1 MSSGK
6 LADVYYEVGYKV
18 DDKGLKEADKKVK
31 VVGENVIKAESRIK
45 KSMSAIVNG
54 TAVAVGAAGVA
65 AVAYINK
72 ATEEYAAFEDQ
83 LLKVNAKGDMTTES
97 FNKLKD
103 AAFEAGKNTR
113 FSATEAAKGLE
124 YMAMAGWNAE
134 KSIKALPAVLDT
146 AIVAG
151 EDLGLVSDILTDQ
164 MTVFGLSAD
173 KAAHFADILA
183 YSANKSNTT
192 IAALGD
198 AMKYA
203 GPPLKGLG
211 TSAEE
216 TAALFMSLAD
226 GGIKASQAGTTLRA
240 MSLRLI
246 NPSKEAT
253 MVMKK
258 LGLEIKDKTTGSF
271 VGMTK
276 VLEQLEQKTKKY
288 TNVQRAQIYAVL
300 FGQEAVSGAN
310 VLLDQGTE
318 KIRKNTEALK
328 TNTGYAK
335 KAAEYM
341 NSGLQGSLMATKSK
355 QEALSLAIGETFAPA
370 KLAAVKSYNDLL
382 DGTIQK
388 LQQNKEA
395 TSEFG
400 YFTAGVIKS
409 FKAGA
414 SRIGEELWATG
425 KSLGGMTYGTLDALS
440 FGGLSKF
447 NEYAYNKFV
456 DIGMQDMAEAN
467 LKAKEIQ
474 QAKAPE
480 LGIKVPEYLRAPS
493 LTPQNLETPGKI
505 PLESPKIAIPEIKMP
520 KVEQKKQNNNINMN
534 TNVGGININI
544 TTTGTEKLDEIK
556 LSKLIRKEIDA
567 SNKKTL
573 NMINPGKA
581 VEE

>member
-1 MSSGK
+1 MSGK

-18 DDKGLKEADKKVK
+18 DDNGLKQSEKKLK
-31 VVGENVIKAESRIK
+31 NIGNSASNAGIKIGGMSKAFLGVGVA
-45 KSMSAIVNG
+45 AG
-54 TAVAVGAAGVA
+54 AVAVKT
-65 AVAYINK
+65 VAYINK

-83 LLKVNAKGDMTTES
+83 LLKVNAKGDMTIES

-246 NPSKEAT
+246 NPSKQAT

-258 LGLEIKDKTTGSF
+258 LGLQIKDKTTGSF

-328 TNTGYAK
+328 NNTGYAK

-355 QEALSLAIGETFAPA
+355 QEALSLAIGETFSDT
-370 KLAAVKSYNDLL
+370 KLKAVRTYNELL
-382 DGTIQK
+382 DGTLKVITE
-388 LQQNKEA
+388 NKKEI
-395 TSEFG
+395 SDFG
-400 YFTAGVIKS
+400 YFSSGVFKGLKVGATAIGKGVWNVAKESAGIS
-409 FKAGA
+409 HDIVNAATFGLFDKAA
-414 SRIGEELWATG
+414 SSIYQGFID
-425 KSLGGMTYGTLDALS
+425 Y
-440 FGGLSKF
+440 
-447 NEYAYNKFV
+447 
-456 DIGMQDMAEAN
+456 GMQDAAEAN
-467 LKAKEIQ
+467 LKAKELQ

-480 LGIKVPEYLRAPS
+480 LGVKVPEYLRAPQ
-493 LTPQNLETPGKI
+493 PEI
-505 PLESPKIAIPEIKMP
+505 PKINIPDLGIK
-520 KVEQKKQNNNINMN
+520 KVQDNNNINMN

-544 TTTGTEKLDEIK
+544 TTTGTDKLDEIK